1 MLKKCLFL
9 LLLCI
14 VFVFVK
20 FVLIVY
26 IYDFFVVDWGFGLVV
41 KKVFEV
47 DCNCELKLVVLEDG
61 VLFFNCLWM
70 EGKNSKVDVVLGL
83 DNNLLD
89 VVSKIGLFVKSGVVV
104 DVVNVFGGWNNDIFV
119 LFDYGYFVFVYD
131 KNKLKNL
138 L

>member
-1 MLKKCLFL
+1 
-9 LLLCI
+9 
-14 VFVFVK
+14 
-20 FVLIVY
+20 
-26 IYDFFVVDWGFGLVV
+26 
-41 KKVFEV
+41 
-47 DCNCELKLVVLEDG
+47 
-61 VLFFNCLWM
+61 M

>member
-14 VFVFVK
+14 AFVFVK

-26 IYDFFVVDWGFGLVV
+26 IYDFFVVDWGFGSVV

-47 DCNCELKLVVLEDG
+47 DCNCELKLVALEDG
-61 VLFFNCLWM
+61 VSFFNRLRM

-89 VVSKIGLFVKSGVVV
+89 VVSKIGLFVKSGVVA

-119 LFDYGYFVFVYD
+119 SFDYGYFVFVYD
-131 KNKLKNL
+131 KNKLKNSL
-138 L
+138 